1 MPHSHIATNPE
12 GRRLWLCAALAAGLT
27 LMLMACLAPWLQT
40 QAWPGLGLP
49 ADQAHTASMALA
61 LLSAALLTATASALL
76 RPGRS
81 RLGRLL
87 GGAAMPREQAADDL
101 RTMQPYLNWMGQQLD
116 GALKESENGSLQLI
130 ERMNAIH
137 RVSIEQFERIQCTE
151 ANGQELTRIMKD
163 KAMVDTQLGAILQMF
178 VEAQEADV
186 QANLQRIQ
194 RLQDVKAMA
203 PLVDVI
209 ATVARQTNFLAINAA
224 IEAARAGE
232 SGRSF
237 AVLAAEIRELSNRT
251 ANVAVDIGQ
260 RINAVTDGIDAEL
273 AKVMEASDR
282 HTTTGNMRKVIQ
294 DIAEMQSRF
303 TDSMDKLQL
312 HKVIDEV
319 KIGHQQIE
327 TGLSDALGE
336 MQVQDVIR
344 QQVGTVQQAID
355 QLDGALQDMA
365 SLLTAPTWQP
375 EATQA
380 SLARLHTQMQ
390 QGRSESQAGAAP
402 SGQALGGQAPGEKAE
417 RIELF

>member
-1 MPHSHIATNPE
+1 MPASRPSTSPE
-12 GRRLWLCAALAAGLT
+12 GRRLRVCATLAGGLT
-27 LMLMACLAPWLQT
+27 LILMAMLAPWLQT
-40 QAWPGLGLP
+40 QVWPALGLP
-49 ADQAHTASMALA
+49 ADQAHTASTALA
-61 LLSAALLTATASALL
+61 LLTLAVLTGATSALL
-76 RPGRS
+76 RPGSS
-81 RLGRLL
+81 RLGQLL
-87 GGAAMPREQAADDL
+87 GGSAMPREQAADDL

-151 ANGQELTRIMKD
+151 ANGQELTRIMND

-344 QQVGTVQQAID
+344 QQVGSVQQAID

-365 SLLTAPTWQP
+365 GLLTAPTWQP

-380 SLARLHTQMQ
+380 NRARLQAQMQ
-390 QGRSESQAGAAP
+390 RSTQERQAGP
-402 SGQALGGQAPGEKAE
+402 GQSGHAPGGAAQGDKAE